1 MFIGR
6 TDAEIEVPIL
16 WPPDLK
22 SRLIDKNPD
31 AGKDSRQ
38 KEKEVAEDGDG

>member
-6 TDAEIEVPIL
+6 SDAETEVPIL

-22 SRLIDKNPD
+22 SRIIGKNPD
-31 AGKDSRQ
+31 TGKDWRQ
-38 KEKEVAEDGDG
+38 KEKEVAENGDG